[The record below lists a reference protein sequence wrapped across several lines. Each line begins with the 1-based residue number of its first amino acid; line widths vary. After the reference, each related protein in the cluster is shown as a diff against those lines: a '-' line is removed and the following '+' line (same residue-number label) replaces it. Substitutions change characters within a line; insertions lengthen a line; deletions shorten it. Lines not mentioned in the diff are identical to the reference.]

1 MTIDW
6 ENILCDY
13 IKDNENYYECMVRLI
28 KEYGTRKLVA
38 KELGINWRQITN
50 LFYGV
55 KNESQSGE
63 RTKGTI
69 DHTKNFVSDIH
80 RWLTASDIE
89 ITREEL
95 QEFLHTDKGQ
105 ELIRAKLTLLQDGG
119 RI

>member
-50 LFYGV
+50 LFYSV

-63 RTKGTI
+63 RTKRTVN
-69 DHTKNFVSDIH
+69 HTGKFVGDIH
-80 RWLTASDIE
+80 RWLTANDVE
-89 ITREEL
+89 ITKEAL

-105 ELIRAKLTLLQDGG
+105 ELIRAKLTLLQEGV
-119 RI
+119 RE